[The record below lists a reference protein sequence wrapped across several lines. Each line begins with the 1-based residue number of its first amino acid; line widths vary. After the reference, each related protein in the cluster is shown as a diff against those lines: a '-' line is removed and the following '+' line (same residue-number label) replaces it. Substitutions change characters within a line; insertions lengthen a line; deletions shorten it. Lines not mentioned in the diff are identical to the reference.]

1 MNFFNRKV
9 VLDYTLLCYL
19 INRYTFELYTSCIER
34 KLAAAIRTAKLP
46 LAGHVQDMEE
56 ELMPKRLL
64 CATICAK
71 KKSTK
76 TKTKMAGGCYWRYK
90 KKTAGNDVL
99 EKSFRLRSVE
109 KTSWKPI
116 QLIICSL
123 DDDDDNYDYK

>member
-1 MNFFNRKV
+1 MYRTKIGSGHKNSKI
-9 VLDYTLLCYL
+9 TLGRSCARHGRRADAKETLVCNNLCKKEKYEDK
-19 INRYTFELYTSCIER
+19 N
-34 KLAAAIRTAKLP
+34 
-46 LAGHVQDMEE
+46 QDGW
-56 ELMPKRLL
+56 RLL
-64 CATICAK
+64 LEIQ
-71 KKSTK
+71 
-76 TKTKMAGGCYWRYK
+76 